1 MKSSS
6 EHGDLILVAIAVS
19 LILHGAIM
27 FFVAPRV
34 MSHTGSTD
42 MEARR
47 THRPPMSV
55 KRFEGDPFMERV
67 RTEPAADVA
76 APKSAPR
83 VGRVAGSDAAPAAAS
98 AAEVPVAAPAVA
110 MPEVISG
117 PVDAPV
123 ELPRPS
129 LPDAAVIRDTGF
141 TVSPNEY
148 SSAAAVPAPAAFA
161 VPAAA
166 SGEMESLLPVPKMA
180 APEPAFTIAE
190 VGDDGAGVKTMSGLG
205 AKDEAPKVEFRFD
218 NKVME
223 EVSETFVEKEKAA
236 VRQLLSVPDAAPAES
251 AVSSSIATYVN
262 PADPAW
268 RYFKVTFVPKVGMDA
283 LPVVPKDAVILIDA
297 SGSIGKDRL
306 KHCREVAKSI
316 LRSCLNSGDRFNLV
330 AFRNR
335 FSYAFQEWR
344 ECDAPSFA
352 AADAWLSRLTAHGR
366 TDVFSVIRSVLT
378 LPRDPS
384 RPLIA
389 LVVTDGDANAGVSD
403 TAEILSRFTQLNDG
417 LVSVYMYGVKKEAN
431 RELIEILTRGNRGE
445 SIIHSGFRFNAGR
458 KLEELATAFRDPVLT
473 DIRVAFAA
481 DTQAETYPHLLK
493 NLYRGKSVELR
504 GRCPASVGKLTFTL
518 QGLSGKKAF
527 ESLYQFNLTA
537 APSADR
543 SLCDEWLEE
552 RSIARRLQR

>member
-6 EHGDLILVAIAVS
+6 DHGDLVLAAVAVS
-19 LILHGAIM
+19 LVLHGALM
-27 FFVAPRV
+27 FFAAPRV
-34 MSHTGSTD
+34 MSHTGSAG
-42 MEARR
+42 MEAVR

-55 KRFEGDPFMERV
+55 KRFEGDPFKERT
-67 RTEPAADVA
+67 RTKPAADV
-76 APKSAPR
+76 PAPR
-83 VGRVAGSDAAPAAAS
+83 EAPDVGRVGGAEGAPSAVHAADVPAA
-98 AAEVPVAAPAVA
+98 VPAVA

-117 PVDAPV
+117 PVDAPA

-129 LPDAAVIRDTGF
+129 LPDAAAIRDTGF
-141 TVSPNEY
+141 TVSPDAY
-148 SSAAAVPAPAAFA
+148 PRASAVPAAMLA

-166 SGEMESLLPVPKMA
+166 PAEMDSFMPAPGIA
-180 APEPAFTIAE
+180 APEPAFSLAD
-190 VGDDGAGVKTMSGLG
+190 VGGDGAGVKTMAGLG
-205 AKDEAPKVEFRFD
+205 SAADAPKVEFKFD
-218 NKVME
+218 NRVME
-223 EVSETFVEKEKAA
+223 EVNESFVEKEKAA

-251 AVSSSIATYVN
+251 AVSCGIVTYVD
-262 PADPAW
+262 PADAAW
-268 RYFKVTFVPKVGMDA
+268 CYFKVTFVPKTGVEA

-306 KHCREVAKSI
+306 KNCREVAKSI

-335 FSYAFQEWR
+335 FSYAFREWR
-344 ECDAPSFA
+344 ECDAPSFE
-352 AADAWLSRLTAHGR
+352 AADRWLSRLTAHGR

-389 LVVTDGDANAGVSD
+389 LVVTDGDANSGVSD
-403 TAEILSRFTQLNDG
+403 TAEILSRFTKLNDG

-445 SIIHSGFRFNAGR
+445 SFIHSGFRFNSGR
-458 KLEELATAFRDPVLT
+458 NLEALATAFRDPVLT

-481 DTQAETYPHLLK
+481 DTKAETYPHLLK
-493 NLYRGKSVELR
+493 NLYRGRTVELR
-504 GRCPASVGKLTFTL
+504 GRCPASVGKLVFSL

-527 ESLYQFNLTA
+527 ESLYQFDLNA
-537 APSADR
+537 VPSADATLR
-543 SLCDEWLEE
+543 DEWLED
-552 RSIARRLQR
+552 RTIARRLQR